1 MRALRPPWQSC
12 DGSWPLRVK
21 PLWAVTDMK
30 LAGIK
35 AAMSSMA
42 LPDVANTSAWI
53 WLVQHG
59 RLVGV
64 RGWQPELGQDG
75 GKSATDLQAGRPR
88 RVQSIRA
95 LLGWQLS
102 WA

>member
-1 MRALRPPWQSC
+1 
-12 DGSWPLRVK
+12 
-21 PLWAVTDMK
+21 MK
-30 LAGIK
+30 
-35 AAMSSMA
+35 
-42 LPDVANTSAWI
+42 
-53 WLVQHG
+53 HG

-64 RGWQPELGQDG
+64 RGWQPELGHDG
-75 GKSATDLQAGRPR
+75 GKSATDLEAGRPR